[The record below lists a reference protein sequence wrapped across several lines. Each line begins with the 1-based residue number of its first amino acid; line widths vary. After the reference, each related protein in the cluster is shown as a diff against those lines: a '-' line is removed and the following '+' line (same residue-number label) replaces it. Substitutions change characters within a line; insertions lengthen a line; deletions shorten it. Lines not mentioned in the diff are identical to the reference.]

1 MHHEA
6 TPHMNAIRVRY
17 RCCFVF
23 VDGLELAR
31 TNSNRMHLIKI
42 KAFLEREQMTS
53 KGQKVDCRID
63 VLCNLTIGGLASQM
77 STMKRWSI
85 SRRWMW
91 KPGVKLDYKKLG
103 SLQASEERRVS
114 VGVGRYLTPRFP
126 PERVWT
132 HLLPPT
138 SSPSSVG
145 ACSNGYKALLL
156 HSF

>member
-6 TPHMNAIRVRY
+6 TPHMYAIRVRY
-17 RCCFVF
+17 RCHFVF

-77 STMKRWSI
+77 
-85 SRRWMW
+85 
-91 KPGVKLDYKKLG
+91 LDY
-103 SLQASEERRVS
+103 EEMVN
-114 VGVGRYLTPRFP
+114 FP
-126 PERVWT
+126 KMDVEARDET
-132 HLLPPT
+132 
-138 SSPSSVG
+138 
-145 ACSNGYKALLL
+145 
-156 HSF
+156 